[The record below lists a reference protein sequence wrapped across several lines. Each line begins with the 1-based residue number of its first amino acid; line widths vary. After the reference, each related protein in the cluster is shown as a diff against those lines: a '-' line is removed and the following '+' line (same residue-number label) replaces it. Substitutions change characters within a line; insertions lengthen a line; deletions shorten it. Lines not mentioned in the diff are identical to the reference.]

1 MRSFSTH
8 LELNKIQEVIDEDIL
23 LEMSVWEDKYPNG
36 TEIVVSNSGE
46 KTLDIPKGTVLSK
59 AAPGG
64 QFRTKKIGKGGFQVY
79 VMHGDQKIEI
89 DASKSGLKGM
99 FNKPRK
105 SDKSINWNANT
116 LETCLLYTSPSP
128 RDRG

>member
-1 MRSFSTH
+1 MISFQRH
-8 LELNKIQEVIDEDIL
+8 LDLQKVQEVINEEL
-23 LEMSVWEDKYPNG
+23 LNEMSVWEDKYPNG
-36 TEIVVSNSGE
+36 TEIVVSNSGS
-46 KTLDIPKGTVLSK
+46 KTLDLPKGTVLSK

-64 QFRTKKIGKGGFQVY
+64 QYRTIKVGKGGFQVY

-116 LETCLLYTSPSP
+116 LETAACLGL
-128 RDRG
+128 